1 MKIEVFINME
11 PSEKEKQ
18 EFRKFKQLLLAY
30 DEPGEWDTS
39 VAYDI
44 HQGDDIIEWDNM
56 DTYLR
61 HGRESIKMPSFVES
75 YFYKN
80 VEEMVETDFI
90 YDTLPETATDRG
102 DIYFTLNT
110 KNDTLEFKV
119 EHGITISE
127 RNKYETTV
135 EDVLKQYVYEPEEH
149 RSELMDKYVDQIID
163 NVNFDGSQGYGDFD
177 VKMGDR
183 LVWDLVHGTFDKFN
197 LNGWDEEYGAKGVVT
212 IDYPKNKITVVID
225 SYSPSEMSVTYKK
238 YKF

>member
-1 MKIEVFINME
+1 ME
-11 PSEKEKQ
+11 PSDKEKQ
-18 EFRKFKQLLLAY
+18 EFRKLKQLLLAY
-30 DEPGEWDTS
+30 DEAGDWSTTVE
-39 VAYDI
+39 YDI
-44 HQGDDIIEWDNM
+44 QQGDDIIEWDNM
-56 DTYLR
+56 DTQLR

-80 VEEMVETDFI
+80 VEEIVKTDFI

-110 KNDTLEFKV
+110 KDDTLKFIV
-119 EHGITISE
+119 EHFITISE

-177 VKMGDR
+177 IKMGDR

-212 IDYPKNKITVVID
+212 IDYSKNKITVVID
-225 SYSPSEMSVTYKK
+225 SYIPSEMSVTYKT

>member
-1 MKIEVFINME
+1 ME
-11 PSEKEKQ
+11 PSDKEKQ
-18 EFRKFKQLLLAY
+18 EFRKLKQLLLAY
-30 DEPGEWDTS
+30 DEAGDWSTTVE
-39 VAYDI
+39 YDI
-44 HQGDDIIEWDNM
+44 QQGDDIIEWDNM
-56 DTYLR
+56 DTQLR

-80 VEEMVETDFI
+80 VEEIVKTDFI

-110 KNDTLEFKV
+110 KNNTLKFSV
-119 EHGITISE
+119 EHFITISE

-177 VKMGDR
+177 IKMGDR

-212 IDYPKNKITVVID
+212 IDYSKNKITVVID
-225 SYSPSEMSVTYKK
+225 SYIPSEMSVTYKT

>member
-1 MKIEVFINME
+1 LKIEVFINME
-11 PSEKEKQ
+11 PSDKEKQ
-18 EFRKFKQLLLAY
+18 EFRKLKQLLLAY
-30 DEPGEWDTS
+30 DEAGDWSTTVE
-39 VAYDI
+39 YDI
-44 HQGDDIIEWDNM
+44 QQGDDIIEWDNM
-56 DTYLR
+56 DTQLR

-80 VEEMVETDFI
+80 VEEIVKTDFI

-110 KNDTLEFKV
+110 KDDTLKFIV
-119 EHGITISE
+119 EHFITISE

-177 VKMGDR
+177 IKMGDR

-212 IDYPKNKITVVID
+212 IDYSKNKITVVID
-225 SYSPSEMSVTYKK
+225 SYIPSEMSVTYKT

>member
-11 PSEKEKQ
+11 PSDKEKQ
-18 EFRKFKQLLLAY
+18 EFRKLKQLLLAY
-30 DEPGEWDTS
+30 DEAGDWSTTVE
-39 VAYDI
+39 YDI
-44 HQGDDIIEWDNM
+44 QQGDDIIEWDNM
-56 DTYLR
+56 DTQLR

-80 VEEMVETDFI
+80 VEEIVKTDFI

-110 KNDTLEFKV
+110 KDDTLKFIV
-119 EHGITISE
+119 EHFITISE

-177 VKMGDR
+177 IKMGDR

-212 IDYPKNKITVVID
+212 IDYSKNKITVVID
-225 SYSPSEMSVTYKK
+225 SYIPSEMSVTYKT